1 MLNDGQMWIGNA
13 PIVDANIQATNGI
26 LHVLGGLPSADLSLN
41 ESAITL
47 ASKLGNF
54 GPFNY
59 TDVRAALFL
68 LLYSSSA

>member
-1 MLNDGQMWIGNA
+1 MLINGQTWIGNA
-13 PIVDANIQATNGI
+13 PIVDANLQATNGI

-54 GPFNY
+54 GPFSH
-59 TDVRAALFL
+59 TDVRAALCS
-68 LLYSSSA
+68 LLYGSSA